1 MKNYEEDKN
10 YLSFAGD
17 YLYIDFEEIVNV
29 VRLETSNEKD
39 VEEAMDNLPNG
50 VVTIDVTKWELLNK
64 MIDTI
69 LDEIDED
76 DPTLG
81 KKNLDKLPIS
91 FKIAYNTLLRYNI
104 IKIIEE

>member
-1 MKNYEEDKN
+1 MRQYEEEKN
-10 YLSFAGD
+10 YLHFGGD
-17 YLYIDFEEIVNV
+17 FIYIDFDEVTNV
-29 VRLETSNEKD
+29 IKMDGIPQKD
-39 VEEAMDNLPNG
+39 EDGNDVPLG
-50 VVTIDVTKWELLNK
+50 STISMDVTKWELVNK

-69 LDEIDED
+69 LDELDEE